1 MKFTLKLKPHEVG
14 SLMLIVAAQVNEEG
28 KIVSETE
35 VGYIEVKY
43 ADRIKFKEMTDL
55 GEEANQW
62 QRQRSY

>member
-35 VGYIEVKY
+35 VGYIEGKY

-55 GEEANQW
+55 GG
-62 QRQRSY
+62 

>member
-1 MKFTLKLKPHEVG
+1 MEFTLELKPHEIG

-35 VGYIEVKY
+35 VGYIEGKY

-55 GEEANQW
+55 GG
-62 QRQRSY
+62 